1 MNVEEVRALRAKVLN
16 GENLT
21 NEELYKLLLFSNSEE
36 PEINRENAE
45 QSNEKGKTKVLSNG
59 KSLLEKENKNQLGVS
74 NIMFL
79 ATISL
84 LMELS
89 FLIIA
94 ASIFIK

>member
-1 MNVEEVRALRAKVLN
+1 MNIEEIRALRAKILN
-16 GENLT
+16 GESLT
-21 NEELYKLLLFSNSEE
+21 NEELNKLLLFSNNEK
-36 PEINRENAE
+36 PEINKENEE
-45 QSNEKGKTKVLSNG
+45 QSNERGKTKVLSNG
-59 KSLLEKENKNQLGVS
+59 KSLLDKENKNQLGVS

>member
-1 MNVEEVRALRAKVLN
+1 MNIEEVRALRAKVLN
-16 GENLT
+16 GQSLT
-21 NEELYKLLLFSNSEE
+21 NEELNKLLLFSNNEE
-36 PEINRENAE
+36 PEINRENVE
-45 QSNEKGKTKVLSNG
+45 QSNERGKTKVLSNG
-59 KSLLEKENKNQLGVS
+59 KSMLEKENKSQLGVS

-89 FLIIA
+89 FLIIS